1 MSTVL
6 PIFLNTN
13 VNGIPAIS
21 SNSVTA
27 GTAAVSYD
35 FNNHRTVN
43 GPFRGIIVVR
53 LNQAIPAGTTD
64 TLQINFTTNSG
75 NAKTLTKFNGEPV
88 TVADIA
94 GTGIYLVWYESSS
107 DTLQLLT
114 GII

>member
-6 PIFLNTN
+6 PLFLNTN

-21 SNSVTA
+21 SNSVTVS
-27 GTAAVSYD
+27 TTAVSYD
-35 FNNHRTVN
+35 FYNHNTTG
-43 GPFRGIIVVR
+43 GPFRGIIIVR
-53 LNQAIPAGTTD
+53 LNQAIPTGTTG
-64 TLQINFTTNSG
+64 TLEIHFTSNGGNS
-75 NAKTLTKFNGEPV
+75 KTLIGFDNEPV

-114 GII
+114 GIV

>member
-6 PIFLNTN
+6 PRFINTN

-21 SNSVTA
+21 SNSITV
-27 GTAAVSYD
+27 GTTAVSYD
-35 FNNHRTVN
+35 FFNHRTVN
-43 GPFRGIIVVR
+43 GPFRGIIIVR

-64 TLQINFTTNSG
+64 TLNIQFTSNGG
-75 NAKTLTKFNGEPV
+75 NAKTLTKFNNEAV
-88 TVADIA
+88 TVADVA
-94 GTGIYLVWYESSS
+94 GTGIYLVWYEDSS

>member
-13 VNGIPAIS
+13 INGVPAIS
-21 SNSVTA
+21 SNSVTV

>member
-1 MSTVL
+1 MIL
-6 PIFLNTN
+6 PPFIN
-13 VNGIPAIS
+13 VNQAGIPAIS
-21 SNSVTA
+21 SNSVTV
-27 GTAAVSYD
+27 GTSAVSYD
-35 FNNHRTVN
+35 FHNHRNV
-43 GPFRGIIVVR
+43 GAPFRGIIVVR

-64 TLQINFTTNSG
+64 TLEINFTSNSG
-75 NAKTLTKFNGEPV
+75 NAKTLTKFNGEAM

>member
-1 MSTVL
+1 MSTIL
-6 PIFLNTN
+6 PPFLNTN

-21 SNSVTA
+21 SNSVTV
-27 GTAAVSYD
+27 GTTAVSYD
-35 FNNHRTVN
+35 FYNHVN
-43 GPFRGIIVVR
+43 VGRPFRGILIVR

-64 TLQINFTTNSG
+64 TLEIQFTSNSG
-75 NAKTLTKFNGEPV
+75 NAKTLTKFNGEAV

>member
-1 MSTVL
+1 MSTIL
-6 PIFLNTN
+6 PPFINTN
-13 VNGIPAIS
+13 LNGVPAIS
-21 SNSVTA
+21 SNSVTV
-27 GTAAVSYD
+27 GTTAVSYD
-35 FNNHRTVN
+35 FYNHVN
-43 GPFRGIIVVR
+43 VGRPFRGIIIVR

-64 TLQINFTTNSG
+64 TLEVQFTSNGG
-75 NAKTLTKFNGEPV
+75 NAKTLTKYDNEPV

>member
-6 PIFLNTN
+6 PTFINTN

-21 SNSVTA
+21 SNSITVGAT
-27 GTAAVSYD
+27 AVSYD

-43 GPFRGIIVVR
+43 GPFRGIIIVR
-53 LNQAIPAGTTD
+53 LNQTIPTGTTD
-64 TLQINFTTNSG
+64 TLEIQFTTNSG
-75 NAKTLTKFNGEPV
+75 NAKTLTKYNNEAV
-88 TVADIA
+88 TVADVA

-114 GII
+114 GVI

>member
-1 MSTVL
+1 MSTIL
-6 PIFLNTN
+6 PPFINTN

-21 SNSVTA
+21 SNSVTV
-27 GTAAVSYD
+27 GTTSVSYD
-35 FNNHRTVN
+35 FYNHVN
-43 GPFRGIIVVR
+43 VGRPFRGILIVR

-64 TLQINFTTNSG
+64 TLEIQFTTNSG
-75 NAKTLTKFNGEPV
+75 NAKTLTKYDGEAA

>member
-1 MSTVL
+1 MSTIL
-6 PIFLNTN
+6 PPFINTN
-13 VNGIPAIS
+13 LTGIPAIS
-21 SNSVTA
+21 SNSVTV
-27 GTAAVSYD
+27 GTTAVSYD
-35 FNNHRTVN
+35 FYNHVN
-43 GPFRGIIVVR
+43 IGRPFRGIIIVR

-64 TLQINFTTNSG
+64 TLEVQFTTNGG
-75 NAKTLTKFNGEPV
+75 NAKTLRSYNNEAV